1 MSRTFKF
8 ILFLLMLTFTIA
20 FLMTSSLFNIKTINV
35 IGNNRVSQ
43 QEIIRLS
50 GLNYQQ
56 NIFRIN
62 TKETMKNIFQSPYVE
77 KIKIKRGLPN
87 IINIDIIEREPL
99 VLVPYVGSYLFVDSQ
114 GIVVE
119 INSSIEKM
127 QLPII
132 KGLKFNTFKLG
143 EEIKVDD
150 KLQLTSVIKL
160 INEIKKAGINQEIAE
175 IDAGNILSL
184 KLKTKSGIKVNLGD
198 DSNINK
204 KIPLAKA
211 ILQDLNN
218 KKLKGTVEMGHN
230 GNPVYKPE

>member
-1 MSRTFKF
+1 MRKTFKY
-8 ILFLLMLTFTIA
+8 ILLFLLLAFTAA

-35 IGNNRVSQ
+35 AGTNRVSQ

-50 GLNYQQ
+50 GLSYQQ

-62 TKETMKNIFQSPYVE
+62 SKETMKSIFQSPYVE
-77 KIKIKRGLPN
+77 KIKIRRGLPN

-114 GIVVE
+114 GIVID
-119 INSSIEKM
+119 INSSIAAIK
-127 QLPII
+127 LPII
-132 KGLKFNTFKLG
+132 NGLKFNTFKLG
-143 EEIKVDD
+143 EEIKVEN

-160 INEIKKAGINQEIAE
+160 INEIKKAGIAPEIAE
-175 IDAGNILSL
+175 INAEDILNF

-198 DSNINK
+198 DTNINT

-211 ILQDLNN
+211 ILQDLDSKN
-218 KKLKGTVEMGHN
+218 LKGTVEMGHK
-230 GNPVYKPE
+230 GNPVFKPE